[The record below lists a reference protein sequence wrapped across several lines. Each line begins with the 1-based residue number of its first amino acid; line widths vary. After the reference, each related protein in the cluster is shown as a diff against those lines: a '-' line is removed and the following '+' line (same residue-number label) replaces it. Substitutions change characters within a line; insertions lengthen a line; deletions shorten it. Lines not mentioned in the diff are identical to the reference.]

1 MVFLVKYRYWFVSL
15 VDGWHIKKSIKKI
28 YSIGGDKLL
37 VSFVKCRRIY
47 LWNFSMHKNTISYTK
62 LRRLSC
68 VDLCTQGPCGWLR
81 GTWNLWRV
89 WWDNEHVLRF
99 SMVEGYM
106 VYQNML
112 YVSEYLPNLASKL
125 NLHHICD
132 PDSNNKFE
140 GEQLKGK
147 CRSRKLKGNY

>member
-1 MVFLVKYRYWFVSL
+1 M
-15 VDGWHIKKSIKKI
+15 IE
-28 YSIGGDKLL
+28 SIGGEKFL
-37 VSFVKCRRIY
+37 VSCVKCRSIY
-47 LWNFSMHKNTISYTK
+47 FHHFSMHRNTTSYTK

-89 WWDNEHVLRF
+89 WWDNEHVQG
-99 SMVEGYM
+99 SMMEGYM

-112 YVSEYLPNLASKL
+112 YVSEYIPKLASKL

-132 PDSNNKFE
+132 PYSNNYFE
-140 GEQLKGK
+140 GEYLKGK
-147 CRSRKLKGNY
+147 GRSREVKGNY